1 MKRALLAV
9 AVVMPVLAVGA
20 QDGEHLAFEVAS
32 VRPNPTGQGGM
43 TLNSP
48 PGRFIATNATLRRLV
63 INAYG
68 LASYQVEGG
77 PAWVNEI
84 GFDISASA
92 GGGPPDRQMPM
103 LRTLLAE
110 RFGLVTHVETRDENV
125 FALEVGDADR
135 AKASLVPTSDDC
147 GAIREAR
154 LQAAAPSRPI
164 PRSERPVCA
173 QRLLA
178 QPRPSGITLVFT
190 AGGITM
196 ADFATW
202 TAQYAGRHVVDRT
215 SLAGEFD
222 LDLQFALGLALS
234 TSPPTL
240 DEGPTIFVALEE
252 QLGLTLRSSRGP
264 VSHLVIDSAEQ
275 PDPN

>member
-1 MKRALLAV
+1 
-9 AVVMPVLAVGA
+9 
-20 QDGEHLAFEVAS
+20 
-32 VRPNPTGQGGM
+32 
-43 TLNSP
+43 
-48 PGRFIATNATLRRLV
+48 
-63 INAYG
+63 
-68 LASYQVEGG
+68 
-77 PAWVNEI
+77 
-84 GFDISASA
+84 
-92 GGGPPDRQMPM
+92 
-103 LRTLLAE
+103 
-110 RFGLVTHVETRDENV
+110 
-125 FALEVGDADR
+125 
-135 AKASLVPTSDDC
+135 
-147 GAIREAR
+147 
-154 LQAAAPSRPI
+154 
-164 PRSERPVCA
+164 
-173 QRLLA
+173 
-178 QPRPSGITLVFT
+178 VFT